1 MKRITIW
8 TVSLAVIGGLLGAKG
23 AWIEWRDV
31 LIGAGGGAVLGFLIG
46 FILQKAQERRRSN
59 TDVG

>member
-23 AWIEWRDV
+23 AWIEWRNV
-31 LIGAGGGAVLGFLIG
+31 LTGAGGGAVLGFLIG
-46 FILQKAQERRRSN
+46 FLLQKAQGKRHPD
-59 TDVG
+59 TGVG